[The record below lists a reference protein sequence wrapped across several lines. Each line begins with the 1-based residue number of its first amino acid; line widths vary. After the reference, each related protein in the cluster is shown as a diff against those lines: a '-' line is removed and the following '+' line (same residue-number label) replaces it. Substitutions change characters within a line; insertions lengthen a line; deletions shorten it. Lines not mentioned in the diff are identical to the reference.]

1 MVPLLTGRPS
11 RRSRKHSLPLF
22 HKLPKS
28 APQGGPVAGWPAAR
42 FLLDGYIAHEHNRQL
57 RPGRFAAGLERL
69 TGLFSQGRGAAFYA
83 SRASGREMQVAL
95 GSQPLGPKKFTFF
108 SDSRMSTRRLR
119 AHSPSRHVTMSLS
132 RDSMV
137 ISRAV

>member
-22 HKLPKS
+22 HKLPTR
-28 APQGGPVAGWPAAR
+28 APLGGPVAGGPAPR